1 MRITKM
7 KLLQIAVAS
16 IVDANTGYGLAHSGG
31 SIDYPAQ
38 ARHGRSIR
46 AKSIVAL
53 YGLAKEQLHKAISR
67 YHEHVKQRR
76 QLALLGQLNDH
87 LLRDIGLSR
96 GDLIAAESGQVNLQ
110 QLDAKRRSGKQ
121 NELPDLTTADRVDPQ
136 TLQLS
141 AINEAVYAEAKC
153 A

>member
-1 MRITKM
+1 M
-7 KLLQIAVAS
+7 KLFQLAVAS

-31 SIDYPAQ
+31 RIDYSTQAQ
-38 ARHGRSIR
+38 HGRSIR

-53 YGLAKEQLHKAISR
+53 YDQIKKQLSKAISS
-67 YHEHVKQRR
+67 YHERAKQRR

-87 LLRDIGLSR
+87 LLRDIGISR
-96 GDLIAAESGQVNLQ
+96 GDLFAAELGQITLQ
-110 QLDAKRRSGKQ
+110 QLNARRPDGKQ
-121 NELPDLTTADRVDPQ
+121 NELPELATADRVDQQ

-141 AINEAVYAEAKC
+141 AINEALYAEAKC

>member
-1 MRITKM
+1 M

-31 SIDYPAQ
+31 SIDYSAQ
-38 ARHGRSIR
+38 ARNGRSIR
-46 AKSIVAL
+46 AKSIMAL
-53 YGLAKEQLHKAISR
+53 YGLVKEQLSKSISS
-67 YHEHVKQRR
+67 YHEQVKQRR
-76 QLALLGQLNDH
+76 QLALLAQLNDN

-96 GDLIAAESGQVNLQ
+96 GDLIAAELGQVNLQ
-110 QLDAKRRSGKQ
+110 QHDAKHRSDKQ
-121 NELPDLTTADRVDPQ
+121 NELPELTTADRVDRQ

-141 AINEAVYAEAKC
+141 AINEAVFTEVKC

>member
-1 MRITKM
+1 M
-7 KLLQIAVAS
+7 KLLQLSVAS

-31 SIDYPAQ
+31 RVDYSAQ
-38 ARHGRSIR
+38 ARHGRTIR

-53 YGLAKEQLHKAISR
+53 YGLAKEQLSKAISS

-76 QLALLGQLNDH
+76 QLAVLGQLNNH
-87 LLRDIGLSR
+87 LLSDIGLSR
-96 GDLIAAESGQVNLQ
+96 GDLIAAELGQVSLQ
-110 QLDAKRRSGKQ
+110 QLDAKRRNGKQ
-121 NELPDLTTADRVDPQ
+121 NELPDLTTAGRIGQQ

-141 AINEAVYAEAKC
+141 AVNEAVYAEAKC

>member
-1 MRITKM
+1 M

-16 IVDANTGYGLAHSGG
+16 IVDTNTGYGLAHSGG
-31 SIDYPAQ
+31 RIDYSAQ
-38 ARHGRSIR
+38 ARNGRSIR
-46 AKSIVAL
+46 AKSIMAL
-53 YGLAKEQLHKAISR
+53 YGLVKEQLSNLISS

-96 GDLIAAESGQVNLQ
+96 GDLILAELGQVNLQ
-110 QLDAKRRSGKQ
+110 QLDAKRLSGKQ
-121 NELPDLTTADRVDPQ
+121 NELPDLTTANRVDPQ

>member
-1 MRITKM
+1 M
-7 KLLQIAVAS
+7 KILQLAVAS

-31 SIDYPAQ
+31 RIDYSAQ
-38 ARHGRSIR
+38 ARHGRTIR

-53 YGLAKEQLHKAISR
+53 YGLLKEQLSKSISS

-76 QLALLGQLNDH
+76 QFAVLGQLDDH

-96 GDLIAAESGQVNLQ
+96 GDLIAAELGQVNLQ
-110 QLDAKRRSGKQ
+110 QLDAERHNGKQ
-121 NELPDLTTADRVDPQ
+121 NELPDLTTADRVDPL
-136 TLQLS
+136 TRQLS

>member
-1 MRITKM
+1 M

-31 SIDYPAQ
+31 SIDYSAQ
-38 ARHGRSIR
+38 ARNGRSIR
-46 AKSIVAL
+46 AKSIMAL
-53 YGLAKEQLHKAISR
+53 YALVKEQLGKSISS
-67 YHEHVKQRR
+67 YYEHVKQRR

-96 GDLIAAESGQVNLQ
+96 GDLIAAELGQVNLQ
-110 QLDAKRRSGKQ
+110 QLDTKHRNSKQ
-121 NELPDLTTADRVDPQ
+121 NELSDLTTADRVDPQ

>member
-1 MRITKM
+1 M
-7 KLLQIAVAS
+7 KLLQLAVAS

-31 SIDYPAQ
+31 RIDYSAQ
-38 ARHGRSIR
+38 ARHGRTIR

-53 YGLAKEQLHKAISR
+53 YGLLKEQLSKSISS

-76 QLALLGQLNDH
+76 QFAVLGQLNDH
-87 LLRDIGLSR
+87 QLRDIGLSR
-96 GDLIAAESGQVNLQ
+96 GDLIAAELGQVNLQ
-110 QLDAKRRSGKQ
+110 QLDAKRHNGKQ
-121 NELPDLTTADRVDPQ
+121 NELPDLPTADRVDPQ

>member
-1 MRITKM
+1 M

-31 SIDYPAQ
+31 RIDYSAQ
-38 ARHGRSIR
+38 ARNGRSIR
-46 AKSIVAL
+46 AKSIMAL
-53 YGLAKEQLHKAISR
+53 YGLVKEQLSKSISS

-76 QLALLGQLNDH
+76 QLALLGQLNDN

-96 GDLIAAESGQVNLQ
+96 GDLIAAELGQVNLP
-110 QLDAKRRSGKQ
+110 QLDAERRNSKQ
-121 NELPDLTTADRVDPQ
+121 NELPELTTADRVDQQ
-136 TLQLS
+136 TLQLN
-141 AINEAVYAEAKC
+141 AVNEAIYAGTKC

>member
-1 MRITKM
+1 M

-31 SIDYPAQ
+31 SIDYSTQ
-38 ARHGRSIR
+38 ARNGRSIR
-46 AKSIVAL
+46 AKSIMAL
-53 YGLAKEQLHKAISR
+53 YGLLKEQLSKSISS

-76 QLALLGQLNDH
+76 QLALLGQLNDN

-96 GDLIAAESGQVNLQ
+96 GDLIAAELGQVNLP
-110 QLDAKRRSGKQ
+110 QLDAERRNSKQ
-121 NELPDLTTADRVDPQ
+121 NELPELTTADRVDQQ
-136 TLQLS
+136 TLQLN
-141 AINEAVYAEAKC
+141 AVNEAIYAGTKC

>member
-1 MRITKM
+1 M

-31 SIDYPAQ
+31 RIDYSAQ

-46 AKSIVAL
+46 AKSIMAL
-53 YGLAKEQLHKAISR
+53 YGLVKEQLGKAVSS
-67 YHEHVKQRR
+67 YQKHAKHRR

-96 GDLIAAESGQVNLQ
+96 GDLIAAELSQVTLT
-110 QLDAKRRSGKQ
+110 QLDAQRHNGQQ
-121 NELPDLTTADRVDPQ
+121 NELLDLTTAGRVDQQ
-136 TLQLS
+136 TLQLN
-141 AINEAVYAEAKC
+141 AVNEAIYAGAKC

>member
-1 MRITKM
+1 M
-7 KLLQIAVAS
+7 KLLQLAVAS

-31 SIDYPAQ
+31 RIDYSAQ
-38 ARHGRSIR
+38 ARHGRTIR

-53 YGLAKEQLHKAISR
+53 YGLLKEQLSKSISS

-76 QLALLGQLNDH
+76 QFAVLGQLDDH

-96 GDLIAAESGQVNLQ
+96 GDLIAAELGQVNLQ
-110 QLDAKRRSGKQ
+110 QLDAKRHNGKQ
-121 NELPDLTTADRVDPQ
+121 NELPDLPTADRVDPQ
-136 TLQLS
+136 TLQLR

>member
-1 MRITKM
+1 M

-31 SIDYPAQ
+31 RIDYSAQ
-38 ARHGRSIR
+38 ARNGRTIR

-53 YGLAKEQLHKAISR
+53 YGLLKEQLGKAVSSYR
-67 YHEHVKQRR
+67 EHTKHRR
-76 QLALLGQLNDH
+76 QLSVLGQLNDH

-96 GDLIAAESGQVNLQ
+96 GDLIAAELGQVTLA
-110 QLDAKRRSGKQ
+110 QLDGQRHNGKQ
-121 NELPDLTTADRVDPQ
+121 NELSNLTTADRVDRQ

>member
-1 MRITKM
+1 M
-7 KLLQIAVAS
+7 KILQLAVAS

-31 SIDYPAQ
+31 RIDYSAQ
-38 ARHGRSIR
+38 ARHGHTIR

-53 YGLAKEQLHKAISR
+53 YGLLKEQLSKSISS

-76 QLALLGQLNDH
+76 QFAVLGQLNDH

-96 GDLIAAESGQVNLQ
+96 GDLIAAELGQVNLQ
-110 QLDAKRRSGKQ
+110 QLDANRHNGKQ
-121 NELPDLTTADRVDPQ
+121 NELPDLPTADRVDPQ
-136 TLQLS
+136 TLQLR

>member
-1 MRITKM
+1 M
-7 KLLQIAVAS
+7 KILQLAVAS

-31 SIDYPAQ
+31 RIDYSAQ
-38 ARHGRSIR
+38 ARHGRTIR

-53 YGLAKEQLHKAISR
+53 YGLLKEQLSKSISS

-76 QLALLGQLNDH
+76 QFAVLGQLNDH

-96 GDLIAAESGQVNLQ
+96 GDLIAAELGQVNLQ
-110 QLDAKRRSGKQ
+110 QLDAKRHNGKQ
-121 NELPDLTTADRVDPQ
+121 NELPDLPTTDRVDPQ

-141 AINEAVYAEAKC
+141 AVNEAVYAEAKC

>member
-1 MRITKM
+1 M

-31 SIDYPAQ
+31 RIDYSAQ
-38 ARHGRSIR
+38 ARNGRSIR
-46 AKSIVAL
+46 AKSIMAL
-53 YGLAKEQLHKAISR
+53 YALVKEQLGKSISS
-67 YHEHVKQRR
+67 YYEHVKQRR

-96 GDLIAAESGQVNLQ
+96 GDLIAAELGQVNLQ
-110 QLDAKRRSGKQ
+110 QLDTKHRNSKQ
-121 NELPDLTTADRVDPQ
+121 NELSDLTTADRVDPQ

>member
-1 MRITKM
+1 M
-7 KLLQIAVAS
+7 KLFQLAVAS
-16 IVDANTGYGLAHSGG
+16 IVDANTGYGLAHSDGRT
-31 SIDYPAQ
+31 DYSAQ
-38 ARHGRSIR
+38 ARNGRTIR

-53 YGLAKEQLHKAISR
+53 YGLLKEQLGKAVSSYR
-67 YHEHVKQRR
+67 EHTKHRR
-76 QLALLGQLNDH
+76 QLALLDQLNEH

-96 GDLIAAESGQVNLQ
+96 SDLVAAELGQVTLA
-110 QLDAKRRSGKQ
+110 QLDAQRHNGKQ
-121 NELPDLTTADRVDPQ
+121 NELADLPTAGRVDRQ